1 MNSRKKFLKSILGLV
16 GFSLITKEALAA
28 KETLTITG
36 PLFLLPE
43 TIVFDNLL
51 LNDQQIRTLSIENI
65 GDGNLEISEITMP
78 EDFEIDRS
86 EVSLSAGSSI
96 DLTITFTPTQV
107 KNYEGVMIISSN
119 EGNKEVKITG
129 SGLLISSIND
139 AYLAAYDIRIYP
151 TPAYDL
157 LNIDL
162 SQTPISETV
171 FKLVNAQGQL
181 LWQQQGGIDRQLSI
195 DVSTYPSGIY
205 FLYVETNKGILVK
218 KVMIKK

>member
-51 LNDQQIRTLSIENI
+51 LNDQQVRTLSIENI

-171 FKLVNAQGQL
+171 FKLVNSQGQL